1 MSGAELLRWLSD
13 PPAERGVR
21 FALPKQGWEFHGYR
35 ALAQRAKDAAAEL
48 RAAGVRRGAVVAVI
62 RRGGPEFVADL
73 FGTWLAGATACPV
86 APPSAFGDREG
97 YRRHLE
103 TVLDTARPAV
113 VRCDG
118 EFADV
123 VGERD
128 VRPRSLPDAPALV
141 QFTSGST
148 GKVRGVRVSRAALA
162 ANLAAI
168 RRWLGMTP
176 ADPTASWLPVHHD
189 MGLVGCLLAPVVT
202 GSDLWLLSPGD
213 FVRRPVRYLECFDAG
228 GARLTAMPAF
238 GLAHIADRVRPD
250 QVRGLD
256 LRSWRAVIVGAERVP
271 AAVLERFA
279 ALLSPAGFAAEALLP
294 AYGLA
299 EATLAATAVPLG
311 RGWRAQSHSRDQPAV
326 IGCGTTLSGVTV
338 SVVDDAGR
346 PLPDGE
352 VGEIVIG
359 GDCVGT
365 GYAGG
370 QDFGDA
376 VRTGDAGFLLD
387 GELYPL
393 GRFGDSVKVRG
404 RAVFAEDLELLVAT
418 AFPDRPA
425 CALGHAGDRPEA
437 VVVLERP
444 GAQDASDE
452 VTALLRP
459 HLDGVRIVVLR
470 AKPGL
475 VPRTSSG
482 KPRRA
487 ALWAA
492 YRSGELTTP

>member
-1 MSGAELLRWLSD
+1 MSEADLLRWLSAPSAD
-13 PPAERGVR
+13 RGIR
-21 FALPKQGWEFHGYR
+21 FALPKQGWDFHSYR
-35 ALAQRAKDAAAEL
+35 SLAQRAEATAAEL
-48 RAAGVRRGAVVAVI
+48 RAVGVRPGGVVAVI

-73 FGTWLAGATACPV
+73 FGTLLAGATACPV
-86 APPSAFGDREG
+86 APPSAFGDRES
-97 YRRHLE
+97 YRRHLD
-103 TVLDTARPAV
+103 TVLDTARPVV
-113 VRCDG
+113 VRCGD

-128 VRPRSLPDAPALV
+128 FRPRTLPDVPALV

-202 GSDLWLLSPGD
+202 GSDLWLLSPSD
-213 FVRRPVRYLECFDAG
+213 FVRRPMRYLECFDAG

-238 GLAHIADRVRPD
+238 GLAHLADRVRPE

-256 LRSWRAVIVGAERVP
+256 LRAWRAVIVGAERVS
-271 AAVLERFA
+271 AAVLERFT

-311 RGWRAQSHSRDQPAV
+311 RGWRTHAQSPGEPAV
-326 IGCGTTLSGVTV
+326 TGCGTTLSGVRV
-338 SVVDDAGR
+338 SIVDSAGS
-346 PLPDGE
+346 PVPDGD
-352 VGEIVIG
+352 VGEIVVG

-365 GYAGG
+365 GYVDG
-370 QDFGDA
+370 QDFGAA
-376 VRTGDAGFLLD
+376 VRTGDAGYLLD

-404 RAVFAEDLELLVAT
+404 RAVFAEDLELLVST
-418 AFPDRPA
+418 VFPDRPA
-425 CALGHAGDRPEA
+425 CALGHARGHPEA

-444 GAQDASDE
+444 RARDASDE

-470 AKPGL
+470 AKPGV

-492 YRSGELTTP
+492 YLSGELT